1 MPVTTGTKSNPYPLL
16 LEYLCSHCEAL
27 LKCTDV
33 QVDTHTI
40 TEDCP
45 SCGMAL
51 SQTLT
56 LKNHNENHHRALT
69 SAIVTKKHPEFQLAH
84 TSPRLKFGIP
94 ALDKTLAPL
103 VAGDTLC
110 ISGPHATSLLEGLCC
125 HALLPLRAGGL
136 DSERVV
142 YVDAGNT
149 SQIYRFVR
157 LARLY
162 GLNYRDAL
170 KRVVQT
176 RTFTIHQLASVIIK
190 ELAAAVELAKA
201 KAVFVSDLFELF
213 LREPNHDIR
222 EAERLAAEMGH
233 ALSKVAA
240 KCVLAISLTRP
251 SSYDRFLFA
260 DAKVKR
266 LEFVGDRAQYQ
277 YLTHREISLR
287 LPAGALL
294 LEA

>member
-1 MPVTTGTKSNPYPLL
+1 MPVTSGTKSNPNPLL
-16 LEYLCSHCEAL
+16 LDYMCSHCNAVLKSTEARI
-27 LKCTDV
+27 DM
-33 QVDTHTI
+33 HAI

-56 LKNHNENHHRALT
+56 VKTLYQKTQHT
-69 SAIVTKKHPEFQLAH
+69 SPSAITKKHLEFQLAH
-84 TSPRLKFGIP
+84 TFPRLKFGVP

-103 VAGDTLC
+103 VAGDMLC

-125 HALLPLRAGGL
+125 HTLLPSRAGGL
-136 DSERVV
+136 DAERVI

-162 GLNYRDAL
+162 GLDYRDAL
-170 KRVVQT
+170 KRVIQT
-176 RTFTIHQLASVIIK
+176 RTFTIHQLASVIIN
-190 ELAAAVELAKA
+190 ELAAAVESAKA

-213 LREPNHDIR
+213 LREPNHDVK
-222 EAERLAAEMGH
+222 EAERLAAEMGN
-233 ALSKVAA
+233 ALSKVATQCA
-240 KCVLAISLTRP
+240 LAISLTRP
-251 SSYDRFLFA
+251 STYDRFLFA
-260 DAKVKR
+260 GSAVRR
-266 LEFVGDRAQYQ
+266 LELAADMVRYQ
-277 YLTHREISLR
+277 HAVHGEISVQ

-294 LEA
+294 PEA

>member
-1 MPVTTGTKSNPYPLL
+1 MPATSGIKSNPNPLL
-16 LEYLCSHCEAL
+16 LEYVCSHCDVL
-27 LKCTDV
+27 LKSTDAQIDRLDV
-33 QVDTHTI
+33 K
-40 TEDCP
+40 EDCP
-45 SCGMAL
+45 TCGTPL
-51 SQTLT
+51 SRTLT
-56 LKNHNENHHRALT
+56 VRSKERKKQSAATPKLPQLRRA
-69 SAIVTKKHPEFQLAH
+69 SDSYV
-84 TSPRLKFGIP
+84 RLRFGVP
-94 ALDKTLAPL
+94 VLDKALIPL

-170 KRVVQT
+170 RRVVQT

-190 ELAAAVELAKA
+190 ELSAAVESAKA

-213 LREPNHDIR
+213 LREPNHDVK
-222 EAERLAAEMGH
+222 EAERLAAEMGQ

-240 KCVLAISLTRP
+240 KCVLAISLTRT

-260 DAKVKR
+260 DTKVKR
-266 LEFVGDRAQYQ
+266 LKFADGRARYQ
-277 YLTHREISLR
+277 SRANKEITLR
-287 LPAGALL
+287 LPADALL